1 MSWIQSSRE
10 SFTIYLSKSYI
21 FQTKSVD
28 TLLLLSKVGHHTHL
42 THLKIFENTL
52 ERHHMQIQHQLER
65 KGKNYIL
72 YLKYLS

>member
-1 MSWIQSSRE
+1 MSWQQSSSE
-10 SFTIYLSKSYI
+10 TFTIYLSKSYI

-52 ERHHMQIQHQLER
+52 ERHQMPIQPQLER

-72 YLKYLS
+72 DLKYLS